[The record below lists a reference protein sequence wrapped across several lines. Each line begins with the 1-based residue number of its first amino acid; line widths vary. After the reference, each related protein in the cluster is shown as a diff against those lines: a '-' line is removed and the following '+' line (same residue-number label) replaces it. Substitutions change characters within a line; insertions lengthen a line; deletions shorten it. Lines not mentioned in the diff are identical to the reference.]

1 MRGESPFFYFMK
13 KFAFFLLLL
22 FPAVASGQAS
32 DTIKF
37 SVTVNERVATV
48 HYSGT
53 PASPIGVGT
62 YSTKKEG
69 WGPKFAIRSFVNDG
83 VTTGTVQIQN
93 QTSGIRV
100 ILPGRSSISVE
111 QQSGESPVDEAF
123 KRGVVTGSRSY
134 QRSLTGG
141 ATRTFGHGLSVFAEA
156 GATLSRN
163 YQKASVE
170 GTTLWRKHPKGYRTI
185 HPNIGL
191 GAAVRFQDHVS
202 VQLGYN
208 FVAGKLPKSHNLQ
221 FGIGF
226 TNFL

>member
-1 MRGESPFFYFMK
+1 MGAKAPFFYSMK
-13 KFAFFLLLL
+13 KFAFLLLLL

-53 PASPIGVGT
+53 PASPVGIGA
-62 YSTKKEG
+62 YSTKKTG
-69 WGPKFAIRSFVNDG
+69 WGPKFAIRSFVDDG

-100 ILPGRSSISVE
+100 ILPGRY
-111 QQSGESPVDEAF
+111 SPLAQITSQDPIDKAF
-123 KRGVVTGSRSY
+123 KKGTVIGSKSY
-134 QRSLTGG
+134 QRSITGG
-141 ATRTFGHGLSVFAEA
+141 AVRTFKNGVSVFVEV
-156 GATLSRN
+156 GGTLSRN

-170 GTTLWRKHPKGYRTI
+170 GKTLFRKHPKGYRTI

-202 VQLGYN
+202 AQLGYN
-208 FVAGKLPKSHNLQ
+208 FIAGKLPKSHNLQ